1 MKIIHDIIQGS
12 PGWHEVRLGK
22 ITASR
27 FKDVM
32 TNGRGSAPSKT
43 AESYMIELA
52 IEAVTGKSLPFFE
65 NDAMRHGT
73 ETEPQ
78 ARAMYELISGNDV
91 TEVAFIEH
99 NQFVGVSPDG
109 LVGLDGGLEI
119 KCPNTKT
126 QVERYLNGI
135 GLPDD
140 YKWQVH
146 GCIWVAEREWWDFV
160 SFDDR
165 IDTAA
170 QYICTRVYRDE
181 AIIKELS
188 EKVSIFT
195 DNLQEM
201 IVKLSKPMEY

>member
-1 MKIIHDIIQGS
+1 MKIIHDCLQGS
-12 PGWHEVRLGK
+12 EEWLQMRLGK

-32 TNGRGSAPSKT
+32 TNGRGGNPSKT

-52 IEAVTGKSLPFFE
+52 IESVTGKSLPFFE

-91 TEVAFIEH
+91 SEVAFIEH
-99 NQFVGVSPDG
+99 NDFVGVSPDG
-109 LVGLDGGLEI
+109 LIGSDGLIEI
-119 KCPNTKT
+119 KCPTTKV
-126 QVERYLNGI
+126 QVERYLNSV

-146 GCIWVAEREWWDFV
+146 GQIWVSEREWCDFL

-170 QYICTRVYRDE
+170 QYLCTRVYRDE
-181 AIIKELS
+181 KLIKELQ
-188 EKVSIFT
+188 EKVDIFT
-195 DNLQEM
+195 TNLQE
-201 IVKLSKPMEY
+201 IIAKLSIPLEI

>member
-1 MKIIHDIIQGS
+1 MNIIHSMEQGT
-12 PGWHEVRLGK
+12 PGWLALRLGK

-32 TNGRGSAPSKT
+32 TNGRGGNPSKA

-52 IEAVTGKSLPFFE
+52 IEKITGNSLPFFE

-78 ARAMYELISGNDV
+78 ARAMYELISGNEV
-91 TEVAFIEH
+91 SEVAFIEH
-99 NQFVGVSPDG
+99 NEFVGVSPDG
-109 LVGLDGGLEI
+109 LIGNDGLIEI

-126 QVERYLNGI
+126 QVERFLSGV
-135 GLPDD
+135 GLPSD

-146 GCIWVAEREWWDFV
+146 GQIWVAEREWCDFL

-165 IDTAA
+165 IDTTA
-170 QYICTRVYRDE
+170 QYLCTRVHRDE
-181 AIIKELS
+181 SLIKELS
-188 EKVSIFT
+188 ERVSKFS
-195 DNLQEM
+195 DELQNM
-201 IVKLSKPMEY
+201 IVKLSKPMEF